1 MGVAVA
7 AMGGSPRVDAA
18 ATHSFGEHSTAA
30 TEDMVIR
37 RGDEGGLPVASDLS
51 RRLATAAI
59 AGPIAAACVIAGG
72 VWLTA
77 LVLAASAICMWE
89 IAFLQRTAR
98 PEAFLAVALPAAWAF
113 PLAAVLDAPF
123 AGWLLLTLATVGGL
137 AGVARVQR
145 KDAAAPLGAS
155 SSVPTGLPLEAWGL
169 AIAGGLYVGALLA
182 SVIWLRGRTDGLVWA
197 TLVVAGTWAC
207 DSAAFVV
214 GSRWGRHKLATT
226 VSPNK
231 SVEGFAAGAAA
242 AVLVVVLGAFWWHVP
257 VPRVALLGLVVGVG
271 ALAGD
276 LLESALKRQL
286 GAKDSGWILP
296 GHGGV
301 MDRVD
306 SLLLTLFLG
315 YLYVVSTDG
324 WFGR

>member
-1 MGVAVA
+1 MDPAVTHRFDEHSA
-7 AMGGSPRVDAA
+7 AASEDVVIRRDSAGGSPA
-18 ATHSFGEHSTAA
+18 
-30 TEDMVIR
+30 
-37 RGDEGGLPVASDLS
+37 ASDLQ

-77 LVLAASAICMWE
+77 LVLAASAFCVWE
-89 IAFLQRTAR
+89 IAALQRTAR
-98 PEAFLAVALPAAWAF
+98 PVAFLAVALPASWAF
-113 PLAAVLDAPF
+113 PLAAALDAPF
-123 AGWLLLTLATVGGL
+123 AGWLLLTLGTVGGL
-137 AGVARVQR
+137 ACVALVQR
-145 KDAAAPLGAS
+145 KGDSALLPDS
-155 SSVPTGLPLEAWGL
+155 RSVPTGLPLEAWGL

-182 SVIWLRGRTDGLVWA
+182 SAIWLRGRADGLVWA
-197 TLVVAGTWAC
+197 TLVVAGTWGC

-214 GSRWGRHKLATT
+214 GRRWGRHKLATT

-231 SVEGFAAGAAA
+231 SVEGLVAGAAA
-242 AVLVVVLGAFWWHVP
+242 AVLVVVVGAFWWQVP

-315 YLYVVSTDG
+315 YLYVVSMDG
-324 WFGR
+324 WFGP